1 MLDPRPI
8 GLSAVDGSR
17 GQLLAVINDRAENR
31 SFLMARSI
39 LAAAAIPAVLFA
51 QPCFAQSASPE
62 GVADQFANAWN
73 THDQAALANIFT
85 EDAHFIPIYDVVAE
99 GRGDISAGIHAAHVD
114 GAWAAGST
122 LTPSKVVA
130 QPLGTD
136 SAVLHFNVSIRQAG
150 DQPVLERTMLMALV
164 AQPDGWRIAA
174 AQLTKPN
181 CAGE

>member
-1 MLDPRPI
+1 MI
-8 GLSAVDGSR
+8 
-17 GQLLAVINDRAENR
+17 
-31 SFLMARSI
+31 RSI
-39 LAAAAIPAVLFA
+39 LTAAAVPAVLFA
-51 QPCFAQSASPE
+51 QPCFAQSATPE
-62 GVADQFANAWN
+62 GVAEQFAHAWN
-73 THDQAALANIFT
+73 THDEAAFGNVFT

-99 GRGDISAGIHAAHVD
+99 GRAGIAAGIHAAHVE

-122 LTPSKVVA
+122 LTLSKVVA
-130 QPLGTD
+130 QPLGSD

-181 CAGE
+181 CAEEG